1 SLLKGCVQAEVL
13 PAVVCH
19 ERYGNKDENDNTLF
33 LSWVA
38 GEHLP
43 EQSAKHGYA
52 LQTQVEKW
60 RSDPGRFNPVLFS
73 CRLFEKS
80 TGFQR

>member
-1 SLLKGCVQAEVL
+1 VL

-38 GEHLP
+38 GEHLS
-43 EQSAKHGYA
+43 EKSAKHGYA

-60 RSDPGRFNPVLFS
+60 HPDPSRFNPALFA
-73 CRLFEKS
+73 CRLRKKNA
-80 TGFQR
+80 GF

>member
-1 SLLKGCVQAEVL
+1 MTSFLKGCGQAEML

-19 ERYGNKDENDNTLF
+19 ERYGNKDEDYNTLF

-38 GEHLP
+38 EEHLP
-43 EQSAKHGYA
+43 GKSAKHRYA

-60 RSDPGRFNPVLFS
+60 RTDPGHFNAVLFY
-73 CRLFEKS
+73 CRLFKKNA
-80 TGFQR
+80 